1 MRSRSCCL
9 ILDPE
14 AVRSGYHVHLADPR
28 SPLRCWSLRTCNPEH
43 RRASWTFSRSWNRR
57 QGKIRCPN
65 RPFPQLQRRNRAKR
79 RDNLQSVPSDLTK
92 DRARKPLTPG
102 MTSVTTIRRATCR
115 ANGIRQFYLEAGAGP
130 PIVLL
135 HGFPETSFAWRF
147 QIPALAPHYRVIAPD
162 LRGYGETDKPP
173 NGYDKRTMANDI
185 VELLK
190 TLGVGRVALI
200 GHDRGARV
208 ATRLV
213 KDHPDLVDRLVVMD
227 NVPTR
232 IVAREMTAKVA
243 REYWFFMF
251 HQIPDLPEALIAG
264 REDIW
269 LRHFFSDWCHDPMTI
284 SGEAFETYVK
294 SYSAPGAVRGAMSDY
309 RASAEDIAQDLED
322 AEQKIRCPVLSLWGE
337 DFGAVGRLFD
347 MKAVWSEMAETLS
360 VAPIERCGH
369 LPQEEQPE
377 AVNKLLLDF
386 LKGWNG

>member
-1 MRSRSCCL
+1 M
-9 ILDPE
+9 I
-14 AVRSGYHVHLADPR
+14 
-28 SPLRCWSLRTCNPEH
+28 
-43 RRASWTFSRSWNRR
+43 
-57 QGKIRCPN
+57 
-65 RPFPQLQRRNRAKR
+65 
-79 RDNLQSVPSDLTK
+79 
-92 DRARKPLTPG
+92 
-102 MTSVTTIRRATCR
+102 IRRATCR

-130 PIVLL
+130 PVVLL

-162 LRGYGETDKPP
+162 LRGYGETDKPSQ
-173 NGYDKRTMANDI
+173 GYDKRTMANDI

-190 TLGVGRVALI
+190 MLGVGRVALV

-208 ATRLV
+208 ATRLA
-213 KDHPDLVDRLVVMD
+213 KDHPDVVDRLVVMD

-232 IVAREMTAKVA
+232 IVAREMNAKVA

-294 SYSAPGAVRGAMSDY
+294 AYSAPGAVRGAMSDY
-309 RASAEDIAQDLED
+309 RASAEDVAQDLED
-322 AEQKIRCPVLSLWGE
+322 IERKIRCPVLSLWGA

-347 MKAVWSEMAETLS
+347 MKAIWSEMAENLS

-377 AVNKLLLDF
+377 AVNRLLLDF
-386 LKGWNG
+386 LDGWAGRTVKRIRRERPMRVEIGQKKVFPTGQCSIRID